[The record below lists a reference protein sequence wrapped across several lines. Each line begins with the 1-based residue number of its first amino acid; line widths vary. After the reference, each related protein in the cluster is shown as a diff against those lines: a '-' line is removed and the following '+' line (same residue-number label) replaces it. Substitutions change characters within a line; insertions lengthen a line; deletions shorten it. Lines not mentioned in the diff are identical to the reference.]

1 MGNRK
6 IVIIDISDFENR
18 KHEISQQLL
27 EASKDVGFFY
37 IRGMLASPSR
47 LVLICCEST
56 ITASL

>member
-18 KHEISQQLL
+18 KHDISQQLL

-37 IRGMLASPSR
+37 IRGLHAFPG
-47 LVLICCEST
+47 
-56 ITASL
+56 